1 MKRLTMGGLAAAIAL
16 TLAALPVAA
25 QEGDTTDLE
34 ISGQVDWSFGDS
46 ALAYVTSSSVYDTLR
61 VGSGSV
67 TPVNPDDTS
76 PTAKKLLTV
85 MATESIEGGGLFS
98 LGIEYTADPAKD
110 GVVTRVDYTPDPMAS
125 GLWVNGAAGAVPVTV
140 TLDSF
145 AFDGATGKVSGHF
158 EGALCKAADWDTPP
172 DPADCTAIKG
182 SFVTDL
188 YAGL

>member
-1 MKRLTMGGLAAAIAL
+1 MNRTMLTLAL
-16 TLAALPVAA
+16 TLAAFPATA

-34 ISGQVDWSFGDS
+34 VSGQVTWTFGDT
-46 ALAYVTSSSVYDTLR
+46 ALAYVTSSSVYDTMR

-85 MATESIEGGGLFS
+85 MATETMEGGGLFS
-98 LGIEYTADPAKD
+98 LGIEFTTDPASD
-110 GVVTRVDYTPDPMAS
+110 GTVTRVDYTPDPMAAT
-125 GLWVNGAAGAVPVTV
+125 LWVNGAPGAAPVTV
-140 TLDSF
+140 TF
-145 AFDGATGKVSGHF
+145 EGYAFDGATGKVSGSF
-158 EGALCKAADWDTPP
+158 EGALCKAANWDSPP
-172 DPADCTAIKG
+172 DPKDCTPVKG

>member
-1 MKRLTMGGLAAAIAL
+1 MTRVSLAFALAL
-16 TLAALPVAA
+16 TLAALPAAA

-34 ISGQVDWSFGDS
+34 VSGQVDWTFGDQTLS
-46 ALAYVTSSSVYDTLR
+46 YITSSSVYDTLR

-85 MATESIEGGGLFS
+85 MATETMEGGGLFS
-98 LGIEYTADPAKD
+98 LGIEFVTDPVRD
-110 GVVTRVDYTPDPMAS
+110 GTVTRVDYTPDPMAS
-125 GLWVNGAAGAVPVTV
+125 TIWVNGATGAAPVTV
-140 TLDSF
+140 TFDSY

-158 EGALCKAADWDTPP
+158 EGALCKAADWDSPP

>member
-1 MKRLTMGGLAAAIAL
+1 MDRLTLVALIAL
-16 TLAALPVAA
+16 SFTAAPVAA

-34 ISGQVDWSFGDS
+34 LSGQVDWSFGDTAMS
-46 ALAYVTSSSVYDTLR
+46 YVTSSSVYDTVR

-76 PTAKKLLTV
+76 ATAKKLLTV

-98 LGIEYTADPAKD
+98 LSIEFVADPAKD
-110 GVVTRVDYTPDPMAS
+110 GMVTRVDFTPDPMATT
-125 GLWVNGAAGAVPVTV
+125 LWVNGAAGAAPVTV
-140 TLDSF
+140 TLDSY
-145 AFDGATGKVSGHF
+145 AFDGAAGKVSGRF

-172 DPADCTAIKG
+172 DPADCTTVKG

>member
-1 MKRLTMGGLAAAIAL
+1 MKHLTLSGLAAIAL
-16 TLAALPVAA
+16 ALVSGPLAA

-34 ISGQVDWSFGDS
+34 ISGKVEWTFGDT
-46 ALAYVTSSSVYDTLR
+46 ALSYVTSSSVYDTMR

-67 TPVNPDDTS
+67 TPVNPDDTG
-76 PTAKKLLTV
+76 PDAKKLLTV

-98 LGIEYTADPAKD
+98 IGIEYTADPAKD
-110 GVVTRVDYTPDPMAS
+110 GVVGRVDYTPDPMATA
-125 GLWVNGAAGAVPVTV
+125 LWVNGAAGVAPVTV

-145 AFDGATGKVSGHF
+145 AFDDATGKVSGSF
-158 EGALCKAADWDTPP
+158 AGDLCKAADWDTPP
-172 DPADCTAIKG
+172 DPKDCTAIKG

>member
-1 MKRLTMGGLAAAIAL
+1 MNRHAFAVMLTM
-16 TLAALPVAA
+16 TLAALPAGA

-34 ISGQVDWSFGDS
+34 LSGQVNWTFGDR

-76 PTAKKLLTV
+76 ATAKKLLTV
-85 MATESIEGGGLFS
+85 MATETMEGGGVFS
-98 LGIEYTADPAKD
+98 LGIEFTADPVQD
-110 GVVTRVDYTPDPMAS
+110 GVVTRVDFTPDPMAAT
-125 GLWVNGAAGAVPVTV
+125 LWVNGATGAAPVTV
-140 TLDSF
+140 TLDSYT
-145 AFDGATGKVSGHF
+145 FDGATGKVTGSF
-158 EGALCKAADWDTPP
+158 EGALRKAADWDTPP